1 MKRVILLFSILLFS
15 TYTILAQSLST
26 ETFSEANENLPLIG
40 DNFDVPIDVD
50 GFGELLTLT
59 IYLDYDQ
66 VEVVEELAYKWDKSI
81 SKTISTMLN
90 DMIEIMKTSGID
102 DYGNQPNT

>member
-1 MKRVILLFSILLFS
+1 MRQRKPKRQ
-15 TYTILAQSLST
+15 Y
-26 ETFSEANENLPLIG
+26 
-40 DNFDVPIDVD
+40 
-50 GFGELLTLT
+50 T